1 MWRYAALAL
10 LIGVAS
16 CGAADQASNRTEN
29 GPVENTTLMKLDLT
43 SEAFVEGQAIPAQYT
58 CDGANRAPAL
68 RWNNPPEGTKSLALV
83 VDDPDAPDPA
93 APKQTW
99 VHWVVFDVPATTS
112 SLAAGAALPPG
123 ARPGRNDHGRERWNG
138 PCPPIGR
145 HRYVHKLYAL
155 DVTLGDAGPLTKAAL
170 EKAMKGHVLEQAELV
185 GTYQKKKTTE

>member
-1 MWRYAALAL
+1 MSVVEVAMWRYAALAL

-83 VDDPDAPDPA
+83 VDDPDAPSGTFRHWGAYDIPA
-93 APKQTW
+93 DTR
-99 VHWVVFDVPATTS
+99 S
-112 SLAAGAALPPG
+112 IAAGQSVGSPAV
-123 ARPGRNDHGRERWNG
+123 NDFGKSGYGG
-138 PCPPIGR
+138 PCPPPG
-145 HRYVHKLYAL
+145 HGPHHYHFKLFAL
-155 DVTLGDAGPLTKAAL
+155 DVGKLG
-170 EKAMKGHVLEQAELV
+170 V
-185 GTYQKKKTTE
+185 GTNAKIADVENEATNHAIARGELIGTYDRK